1 MANLK
6 DILAKVREGVLDKG
20 INIPTEGGGTSKT
33 TSSRV
38 ASTYRLPPGG
48 TEQVLRASTT
58 TPGVMRSGTILNVP
72 DSYKKNILGLSPG
85 ELLVN
90 VEEMQLDKFKSK
102 RVPPMGYEFVGVKPF
117 RPTEMTFKDWYT
129 NTYKKDIIR
138 TPKDLAE
145 IKYFNTQNFLKAMN
159 EGDDLTKLKGGT
171 GMAYKTYTKDALNKK
186 AIDKGYIL
194 ALPDVPGG
202 PKTQSLERFVGQQ
215 FDAIDKAQVS
225 NIKFGPMIGQLK
237 KDDPQ
242 KYKILTN
249 NFAKER
255 IKFAMESVVD
265 GVSVDA
271 VMEAKK
277 ELGDKFDFNSA
288 ATKKVIA
295 RNFKRLLR
303 PALWGPAGVMAVIT
317 EGLAAGEL
325 NPEDQSLETKQR
337 IERGEVYTMDEQA
350 QREMYRENP
359 EVAKLIREGAD
370 LSPRIQGMDPLGLM
384 KPKKNKKVDSV
395 KETGIMTIDEVFK

>member
-6 DILAKVREGVLDKG
+6 DILAKVRKGVLDEG
-20 INIPTEGGGTSKT
+20 INIPTAGGGTSQT

-38 ASTYRLPPGG
+38 SSVFRLPPGG

-58 TPGVMRSGTILNVP
+58 TPGVMRSGTILNVT

-102 RVPPMGYEFVGVKPF
+102 RVPPMGYEFVDIKPF
-117 RPTEMTFKDWYT
+117 RPTEMNFKDWYT
-129 NTYKKDIIR
+129 DTYKKDVIR

-145 IKYFNTQNFLKAMN
+145 IKYFNTQNFLKDMN
-159 EGDDLTKLKGGT
+159 QGDGLTKLKGGT
-171 GMAYKTYTKDALNKK
+171 GLGYRTYTKDALNKL
-186 AIDKGYIL
+186 AIDKGYVL

-225 NIKFGPMIGQLK
+225 DIKFGPMIEQLK
-237 KDDPQ
+237 KDDPK
-242 KYKILTN
+242 KYKILTK
-249 NFAKER
+249 NFGKER

-265 GVSVDA
+265 GASVDA
-271 VMEAKK
+271 VFKAKE
-277 ELGDKFDFNSA
+277 ELGDKFDFNSP

-295 RNFKRLLR
+295 SNFKTLLR
-303 PALWGPAGVMAVIT
+303 GALWGPAGVMAVIT

-325 NPEDQSLETKQR
+325 NPEDQSLEAKQR
-337 IERGEVYTMDEQA
+337 IESGEVYTMDEQA

-384 KPKKNKKVDSV
+384 KPKKNKKVDSP

>member
-20 INIPTEGGGTSKT
+20 INIPTEAGGTSQT

-48 TEQVLRASTT
+48 KEQVLRASTT
-58 TPGVMRSGTILNVP
+58 TPGVMRSGTILNVT

-102 RVPPMGYEFVGVKPF
+102 RVPPMGYEFVDVKPF

-129 NTYKKDIIR
+129 NTYKKDVIR

-145 IKYFNTQNFLKAMN
+145 YKYFNAQNFLKEMN
-159 EGDDLTKLKGGT
+159 EKGDLTKLKGGT
-171 GMAYKTYTKDALNKK
+171 GLGFKTYTKDALDQL
-186 AIDKGYIL
+186 ARLRGYIF
-194 ALPDVPGG
+194 ALPNKIPGQ
-202 PKTQSLERFVGQQ
+202 KTQSLDRYIGQL
-215 FDAIDKAQVS
+215 FDNIGAIQES
-225 NIKFGPMIGQLK
+225 NIKYSDVISDLK
-237 KDDPQ
+237 KQDPK
-242 KYKILTN
+242 KYGVLTKD
-249 NFAKER
+249 FAKER
-255 IKFAMESVVD
+255 IKFSAESIVD
-265 GVSVDA
+265 GAAVDA
-271 VMEAKK
+271 VSEVQKK
-277 ELGDKFDFNSA
+277 QGADFDFNSPK
-288 ATKKVIA
+288 TKKAIA
-295 RNFKRLLR
+295 STFKTLLKTTLY
-303 PALWGPAGVMAVIT
+303 APAGVVAVIS

-337 IERGEVYTMDEQA
+337 IESGDVRTMDEQA

-384 KPKKNKKVDSV
+384 KPKKNKKVDST

>member
-6 DILAKVREGVLDKG
+6 DILAKVKKGVLDTG
-20 INIPTEGGGTSKT
+20 INIPTAGGGTSQT

-48 TEQVLRASTT
+48 KEQVLRASTT

-102 RVPPMGYEFVGVKPF
+102 RVPPMGYEFVDVKPF
-117 RPTEMTFKDWYT
+117 RPTEMNFKDWYT
-129 NTYKKDIIR
+129 NTFKKNVIKN
-138 TPKDLAE
+138 PKDLAE
-145 IKYFNTQNFLKAMN
+145 YKYFNAQQFLKDMN
-159 EGDDLTKLKGGT
+159 EKGDLTKLKGGT
-171 GMAYKTYTKDALNKK
+171 GLGFKTYSKDALDQL
-186 AIDKGYIL
+186 ARLRGYIF
-194 ALPDVPGG
+194 ALPNKISGQ
-202 PKTQSLERFVGQQ
+202 KTQSLDRYIGQL
-215 FDAIDKAQVS
+215 FDSIDTIQES
-225 NIKFGPMIGQLK
+225 NIKYSDVISDLK
-237 KDDPQ
+237 KQDPK
-242 KYKILTN
+242 KYGVLTKD
-249 NFAKER
+249 FAKER
-255 IKFAMESVVD
+255 IKFSAESIVD
-265 GVSVDA
+265 GTAVDA
-271 VMEAKK
+271 VSEVQKK
-277 ELGDKFDFNSA
+277 QGADFDFNSPK
-288 ATKKVIA
+288 TKKAIA
-295 RNFKRLLR
+295 STFKTLLKTTLY
-303 PALWGPAGVMAVIT
+303 APAGVVAVIS

-337 IERGEVYTMDEQA
+337 IESGEVYTEDERL
-350 QREMYRENP
+350 QRMMYRENP

-384 KPKKNKKVDSV
+384 KPKKNKKVDST